1 MKKWQN
7 RMTAAVLAGC
17 IAAACGDSGPT
28 GPSGPTDGTTP
39 TRPTA
44 TTPTEPDSVENV
56 GGVYHGTTRIVET
69 LTSGGGETDD
79 LTKEDCEAVVQEG
92 NTVDL
97 VRFKISGMLKASG
110 DWDEVQAKEGEW
122 LDAVIDSESW
132 VRTTEGRLEGEI
144 IAIWPALT
152 FRHILEMTRSEER
165 CTNAEIVA
173 GS

>member
-1 MKKWQN
+1 M
-7 RMTAAVLAGC
+7 
-17 IAAACGDSGPT
+17 
-28 GPSGPTDGTTP
+28 
-39 TRPTA
+39 
-44 TTPTEPDSVENV
+44 ENV

-69 LTSGGGETDD
+69 LTSGGQEIRDYTE
-79 LTKEDCEAVVQEG
+79 EDCEAVVQEENAVG
-92 NTVDL
+92 L
-97 VRFKISGMLKASG
+97 VRAEITGMLKASG
-110 DWDEVQAKEGEW
+110 DWDEVQAQEGEW

-165 CTNAEIVA
+165 CPNAEIAA